1 MDTSTSTVTSSTIK
15 NDEDIINSL
24 ADDIRDL
31 ENQILPQFDEL
42 GKKIPELYKGYA
54 DLVRTFTSEALRAVP
69 MSSRN
74 TAKINMAAE
83 IAARGIQAYGAIKNA
98 QKHNEQLD
106 KFLKLKQTI
115 AQANMKRNDKALAAA
130 KVKLETL
137 SKLLNKY
144 ATTTLKI
151 EGIAKEL
158 LLRQASV
165 NLRILDMYRTNFFL
179 VSLSEYIG
187 FEYIAWLEGAQ
198 TSGEIRPD
206 YYMINRRIFG
216 ELFSEKPFK
225 ELEYCCDKRGNLTG
239 AEIMLL
245 SDYQL
250 SMFALKD
257 NVCAISINEA
267 SLEVK
272 ALISN
277 NQAFTDY
284 ENVLSPFV
292 KHVKEI
298 PGNELTIAFIAT
310 LLIVIALCI
319 FYIPGSWGIRLVII
333 FSTAMASFKIYNKN
347 MFKLQSIFCQ
357 EAEEIG
363 EKVERFIE
371 SGCGKIEQS
380 EMDYEKKDILSAG
393 IKGFFNV

>member
-165 NLRILDMYRTNFFL
+165 NLRILDMYRTNFFW
-179 VSLSEYIG
+179 
-187 FEYIAWLEGAQ
+187 F
-198 TSGEIRPD
+198 
-206 YYMINRRIFG
+206 
-216 ELFSEKPFK
+216 
-225 ELEYCCDKRGNLTG
+225 
-239 AEIMLL
+239 
-245 SDYQL
+245 
-250 SMFALKD
+250 
-257 NVCAISINEA
+257 
-267 SLEVK
+267 
-272 ALISN
+272 
-277 NQAFTDY
+277 
-284 ENVLSPFV
+284 
-292 KHVKEI
+292 H
-298 PGNELTIAFIAT
+298 
-310 LLIVIALCI
+310 
-319 FYIPGSWGIRLVII
+319 
-333 FSTAMASFKIYNKN
+333 
-347 MFKLQSIFCQ
+347 
-357 EAEEIG
+357 
-363 EKVERFIE
+363 
-371 SGCGKIEQS
+371 
-380 EMDYEKKDILSAG
+380 
-393 IKGFFNV
+393 